1 MSSPVIT
8 SSNKLISEIN
18 LHYINLIDSLSI
30 DRVLDPYVRIQ
41 TSFMDVDISTD
52 KDFQKTF
59 KNFYKLR
66 LPKGYDE
73 FFDYFEKI
81 KKLEVAFEDI
91 LRDLQRI
98 TGRVEASFTSKVLHT
113 IDPTSPVIDSLVFAQ
128 LGWSLPKSIEL
139 QQERKTVDIYN
150 RLKNFYKNALEN
162 EKWIIISSEFEKK
175 INYTNHKISEQKKLD
190 TLLWK
195 YDTYK

>member
-8 SSNKLISEIN
+8 SPNKLISEIN

-98 TGRVEASFTSKVLHT
+98 TGRVEASFSSKILHT
-113 IDPTSPVIDSLVFAQ
+113 IDPTSPVIDTLVFAQ
-128 LGWSLPKSIEL
+128 LGWNLPKSIEL

-150 RLKNFYKNALEN
+150 RLKNFY
-162 EKWIIISSEFEKK
+162 
-175 INYTNHKISEQKKLD
+175 
-190 TLLWK
+190 
-195 YDTYK
+195 